1 MTSAEFDYIVVGA
14 GSAGSVLAA
23 RLSEDAAARVLLLEA
38 GDAEPLPLMAV
49 PPAWPALEA
58 TTANWGGESVP
69 QAAAQGRR
77 VSVPHGRALGGSS
90 TINAMSFTRGHPSS
104 YDRWATKGW
113 TYADLLPYFRRNEN
127 LSGVADR
134 DPAVRGMHGPLR
146 VGPAVTRHPLS
157 TAFLAAVAETGRPLV
172 RDFSAGLDEGF
183 GWADLSI
190 ADGRRSDAATA
201 YLRPAAD
208 RSNLDIRTGT
218 LVHRLL
224 FTGERCTGV
233 EYRTGGGPVVTATAV
248 REVVVSAGAI
258 GSPQLLML
266 SGIGPAA
273 DLRRHGIP
281 VIADVPAVGTGLQD
295 HPLSGIVY
303 EASRTVPAAVNNH
316 GEVQGAVRGTTGL
329 DGPDLQILMIDVP
342 LRREGLAGPDLDR
355 GFTIGVSVLN
365 PRSRGT
371 VRLADARPG
380 STPLID
386 PAYYTAPEDLDTM
399 VRGLRIARELGAADA
414 LKDWR
419 SREALPGDR
428 DLHDY
433 ARDNV
438 RPYNHFAGTCRM
450 GDGHDCVVDGELRVR
465 GVTGLRIVDASVMPV
480 LPSANTNATV
490 YAIAERAADLMAG
503 A

>member
-1 MTSAEFDYIVVGA
+1 MTEFDYIVVGA

-23 RLSEDAAARVLLLEA
+23 RLSENGSARVLLLEA
-38 GDAEPLPLMAV
+38 GDAQPLPLMAV

-69 QAAAQGRR
+69 QVAADGRT
-77 VSVPHGRALGGSS
+77 VSVPRGRALGGSS
-90 TINAMSFTRGHPSS
+90 TINAMAFMRGHPSS
-104 YDRWATKGW
+104 YDRWAVTGW
-113 TYADLLPYFRRNEN
+113 AYADLLPYFRKSEN
-127 LSGVADR
+127 LSGVDGR

-157 TAFLAAVAETGRPLV
+157 TAFLAAVAETGRHQV
-172 RDFSAGLDEGF
+172 ADFSSGLDEGF

-190 ADGRRSDAATA
+190 ADGRRFDAATA
-201 YLRPAAD
+201 YLRPAMD
-208 RSNLDIRTGT
+208 RANLTVHTGA
-218 LVHRLL
+218 LAHRLL

-233 EYRTGGGPVVTATAV
+233 EYRTGDGPLTTATAR

-258 GSPQLLML
+258 GTPQLLML
-266 SGIGPAA
+266 SGIGPAGE
-273 DLRRHGIP
+273 LRRHGIP
-281 VIADVPAVGTGLQD
+281 VVADLPAVGVGLQD

-303 EASRTVPAAVNNH
+303 EAPHTVPAGVNNH
-316 GEVQGAVRGTTGL
+316 GEVQGAVRSLPGL
-329 DGPDLQILMIDVP
+329 DGPDIQITMIDVP

-355 GFTIGVSVLN
+355 GYTIGVSVVT

-386 PAYYTAPEDLDTM
+386 PAYYTAPEDLATM
-399 VRGLRIARELGAADA
+399 VRGLRIASELGRAEA
-414 LKDWR
+414 LADWR
-419 SREALPGDR
+419 SREALPANR
-428 DLHDY
+428 DLYDY

-450 GDGHDCVVDGELRVR
+450 GDDPGSVVDGELRVR
-465 GVTGLRIVDASVMPV
+465 GRDGLRIVDASVMPA
-480 LPSANTNATV
+480 LPSGNTNATV
-490 YAIAERAADLMAG
+490 YAIAERAAELIG
-503 A
+503 RG